1 MFYNQY
7 GDKVMNIK
15 KRISENYKMYLKGFY
30 IIVLLLYIAAL
41 FVLIMGDEFLSD
53 YDTALCLFNDLIN
66 TVVTVQNIILSG
78 VLALL
83 ILNEGS
89 L

>member
-53 YDTALCLFNDLIN
+53 YDTALCLFNDIIN